1 MRLFIKEVT
10 LEVILPESGEIFNR
24 SSDIVSGMLFLSIM
38 VPARDPRG
46 TRAVVASRLKGI
58 VQEINDTL
66 DVEGLCRAFPKRV
79 QGVCDAEG
87 DRIKP

>member
-38 VPARDPRG
+38 VPARDPR
-46 TRAVVASRLKGI
+46 TNQYFSWVYVNVAS
-58 VQEINDTL
+58 
-66 DVEGLCRAFPKRV
+66 
-79 QGVCDAEG
+79 
-87 DRIKP
+87 

>member
-38 VPARDPRG
+38 VPARVPR
-46 TRAVVASRLKGI
+46 TNQYFSWVYVNVAS
-58 VQEINDTL
+58 
-66 DVEGLCRAFPKRV
+66 
-79 QGVCDAEG
+79 
-87 DRIKP
+87 